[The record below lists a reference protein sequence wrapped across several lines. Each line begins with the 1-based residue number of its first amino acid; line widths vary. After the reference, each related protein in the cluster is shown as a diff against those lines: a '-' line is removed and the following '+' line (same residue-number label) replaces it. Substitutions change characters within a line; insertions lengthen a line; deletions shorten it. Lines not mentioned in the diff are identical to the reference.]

1 MVPRQFMQ
9 DETFQSIVSNTAVL
23 NVVLSL
29 LIIAAAFVLSRI
41 LQRLV
46 PKYVAEPERRYRT
59 SKVIGRS
66 VAVVA
71 ALAILVLWSIGE
83 ADIITLLT
91 VIGAGLA
98 IALREILLSFV
109 GWINIVMR
117 SPFKQ
122 GDRIEVNG
130 VQGDVIDIRL
140 FHSTLMEIGGWV
152 NADQSTGR
160 IVHIPN
166 AWLYQFATYNYTRG
180 FGFVWNEIPFTV
192 TFRSDWRAAREIM
205 LELASETADIVEH
218 QVKREMRR
226 IAHEYLIHYSILTP
240 FVYVKVIE
248 NGVHLSLRYLTE
260 VRKRRGTEH
269 ALTMGILDAF
279 REHGQIELAYAT
291 NSLAMYDSPQFGP
304 LAGTQGSRTPPTG
317 INEKINRT
325 PASGTGRAEDGD
337 G

>member
-1 MVPRQFMQ
+1 
-9 DETFQSIVSNTAVL
+9 
-23 NVVLSL
+23 
-29 LIIAAAFVLSRI
+29 
-41 LQRLV
+41 
-46 PKYVAEPERRYRT
+46 
-59 SKVIGRS
+59 
-66 VAVVA
+66 
-71 ALAILVLWSIGE
+71 
-83 ADIITLLT
+83 
-91 VIGAGLA
+91 
-98 IALREILLSFV
+98 
-109 GWINIVMR
+109 
-117 SPFKQ
+117 
-122 GDRIEVNG
+122 
-130 VQGDVIDIRL
+130 VIDIRL

-291 NSLAMYDSPQFGP
+291 NSLATYDSPQFGP